1 MSIRVLSKL
10 VMVVLIMTVVSVCS
24 VADVRAATS
33 DEYKELVIKA
43 YEKMSGMQS
52 YQMTLETTGSMSI
65 FGQTTNIVM
74 HSECDT
80 QIKPLLAKNVMQITV
95 GDGSAKKEQKIT
107 QYIEETKGQVC
118 IYSNTNGKWERLCM
132 PHYDPLAEYAN
143 YAKAVTNVALVE
155 ENDEISV
162 FAVTMDGSY
171 LKENIEQIM
180 NSSNMQKAN
189 LPGDFFKSI
198 GDITYKVAINKKTA
212 IITRT
217 DIDMSDMLAAMGN
230 SIIENEKK
238 LSDAEKTTIR
248 EMFNNTKLVMTMFF
262 SKFNSIDKIT
272 IPNEVRLNSLPAK
285 TM

>member
-10 VMVVLIMTVVSVCS
+10 VMVVLMMTVVSVCS
-24 VADVRAATS
+24 VANVRAATS

-65 FGQTTNIVM
+65 FGKTIDIVM
-74 HSECDT
+74 HGECDT
-80 QIKPLLAKNVMQITV
+80 QVKPLLAKNVMQITV
-95 GDGSAKKEQKIT
+95 DDGSAKKEQKIT
-107 QYIEETKGQVC
+107 QYIEETKGQVF
-118 IYSNTNGKWERLCM
+118 IYSNTNGKWERLSM
-132 PHYDPLAEYAN
+132 LHYDPLVDYAN
-143 YAKAVTNVALVE
+143 YAKAVTNVVLVE

-171 LKENIEQIM
+171 LRESIERIL
-180 NSSNMQKAN
+180 NSSNMKN
-189 LPGDFFKSI
+189 SKLPEDFFKNI

-212 IITRT
+212 IISRT

-230 SIIENEKK
+230 SIVENEKK
-238 LSDAEKTTIR
+238 LSDADKTTIR
-248 EMFNNTKLVMTMFF
+248 EMFNNTKLVTSMFF

-272 IPNEVRLNSLPAK
+272 IPNEVRLNSLSAK